1 MFRLLYATLSRKE
14 HTYIEFMQI
23 KNTLKEM
30 EYLNSKRRKSPLES
44 QFRAHV
50 ITLYKKDAKIMLIY
64 KRYFVIFDG
73 SLTASIHDPIAFQ
86 LNIFKSVNVSGFHSN
101 N

>member
-1 MFRLLYATLSRKE
+1 MFRLLHATLSRKE

-50 ITLYKKDAKIMLIY
+50 ITLYKKDAKIMLSY

-73 SLTASIHDPIAFQ
+73 SLTVTIHELYHLIAFH
-86 LNIFKSVNVSGFHSN
+86 LDELA
-101 N
+101 

>member
-30 EYLNSKRRKSPLES
+30 EYLNTRRRKSPLES

-50 ITLYKKDAKIMLIY
+50 ITLYTKMQRLHRAINAKISFLMLPLPLHFYAFILSCLFAYKIY
-64 KRYFVIFDG
+64 LKLHK
-73 SLTASIHDPIAFQ
+73 SLY
-86 LNIFKSVNVSGFHSN
+86 
-101 N
+101 

>member
-1 MFRLLYATLSRKE
+1 MFRLLHATLSRKE

-30 EYLNSKRRKSPLES
+30 EYLNTRRRKSPLES

-50 ITLYKKDAKIMLIY
+50 ITLYKKMQRLHQAINAKISFLM
-64 KRYFVIFDG
+64 V
-73 SLTASIHDPIAFQ
+73 H
-86 LNIFKSVNVSGFHSN
+86 
-101 N
+101 

>member
-30 EYLNSKRRKSPLES
+30 EYLNTRRRKSPLES

-50 ITLYKKDAKIMLIY
+50 ITLYTKMQRLYRAINAKISFLML
-64 KRYFVIFDG
+64 
-73 SLTASIHDPIAFQ
+73 H
-86 LNIFKSVNVSGFHSN
+86 
-101 N
+101 

>member
-1 MFRLLYATLSRKE
+1 MFRLLHATLSRKE

-30 EYLNSKRRKSPLES
+30 EYLNTRRRKSPLES

-50 ITLYKKDAKIMLIY
+50 ITLYTKMQRLHRAINAKISFLM
-64 KRYFVIFDG
+64 V
-73 SLTASIHDPIAFQ
+73 H
-86 LNIFKSVNVSGFHSN
+86 
-101 N
+101 

>member
-30 EYLNSKRRKSPLES
+30 EYLNTRRRKSPFES

-50 ITLYKKDAKIMLIY
+50 ITLYTKMQRLHRAINAKISFLM
-64 KRYFVIFDG
+64 V
-73 SLTASIHDPIAFQ
+73 H
-86 LNIFKSVNVSGFHSN
+86 
-101 N
+101 

>member
-30 EYLNSKRRKSPLES
+30 EYLNGMWRRKGLLES
-44 QFRAHV
+44 QF
-50 ITLYKKDAKIMLIY
+50 
-64 KRYFVIFDG
+64 
-73 SLTASIHDPIAFQ
+73 
-86 LNIFKSVNVSGFHSN
+86 
-101 N
+101 